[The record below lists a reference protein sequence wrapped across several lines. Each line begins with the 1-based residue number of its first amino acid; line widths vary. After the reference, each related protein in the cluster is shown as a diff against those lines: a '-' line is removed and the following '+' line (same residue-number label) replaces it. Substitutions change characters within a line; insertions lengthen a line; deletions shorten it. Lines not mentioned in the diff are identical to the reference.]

1 MEKVGF
7 NYKGRKIVLEA
18 KKCGSLW
25 SRFMGLMFRTKN
37 TALLVFIFNKP
48 TKTSIHSLF
57 CPEFIAV
64 WLDDK
69 NRVVDIKRIESWGL
83 NIKPK
88 KPFKKLIE
96 IPVNSKYK
104 DIIKILARS

>member
-7 NYKGRKIVLEA
+7 NYKGKKIVLEA

-64 WLDDK
+64 WLDGK
-69 NRVVDIKRIESWGL
+69 NQVIEIRK
-83 NIKPK
+83 IKPWKLYIIPK
-88 KPFKKLIE
+88 KSFVKLIE
-96 IPVNSKYK
+96 IPFNEKYRK
-104 DIIKILARS
+104 IINILAR